1 MARHAKEQFMHY
13 LGIDVHKKV
22 VAACLLDE
30 DGQIVKRARFD
41 LSAQRLSA
49 FIGSLPHPCK
59 VVLEATTNTWAV
71 VDVLTPLVD
80 EVVVSNPM
88 RTKAIA
94 SAKIKCDR
102 VDALVLAQ
110 LLRTDFLPRVWQPD
124 AVTRQARALAH
135 RRSVLVRDRTR
146 LKNRIHSL
154 LAQRLIVAPATLFS
168 CAARQWLAE
177 LSLPLCAR
185 GELDT
190 LLVLLDTIEKE
201 ISQLQQ
207 PIDQLAWND
216 PAVRLLMTLPGVNV
230 AVAQG
235 LVAAIGDIDR
245 FRTPAHL
252 AAYLG
257 LVPSTH
263 QSAEHCYHGPI
274 TKHGNS
280 QARWLLSEAAQC
292 VASHPGPLGHFF
304 RKLATR
310 KHRNVAVIATA
321 RKLAEIAWHMLIK
334 NEPYRYATP
343 QATADKLARLRV
355 SATGCRRRSSTKGQ
369 PRSPYYGSADP
380 SRPVKSLPEVLQ
392 SESLPPIQPL
402 APGEVRMLQDSL
414 CLPWQQSLQQPS
426 RRPGA
431 RRARKPPHP
440 SD

>member
-1 MARHAKEQFMHY
+1 MHY

-22 VAACLLDE
+22 VAACLLDQ
-30 DGQIVKRARFD
+30 DGQIVKQAKFD

-49 FIGSLPHPCK
+49 FIASLPQPCK

-102 VDALVLAQ
+102 VDAFVLAQ
-110 LLRTDFLPRVWQPD
+110 LLRLDFLPRVWQPD
-124 AVTRQARALAH
+124 AATRQARALAH

-146 LKNRIHSL
+146 LKNRIHSV
-154 LAQRLIVAPATLFS
+154 LAQRLIPAPKFLFS
-168 CAARQWLAE
+168 SSGRQWLAA
-177 LSLPLCAR
+177 LSLPQCAR

-190 LLVLLDTIEKE
+190 LLVLLDTIETE
-201 ISQLQQ
+201 LSHLQQ
-207 PIDQLAWND
+207 PIEQLAWGD
-216 PAVRLLMTLPGVNV
+216 PAVRLLMTLPGVDV

-235 LVAAIGDIDR
+235 LAAAIGDISR

-263 QSAEHCYHGPI
+263 QSADHCYHGSI

-280 QARWLLSEAAQC
+280 NARWLLSEAAQFLD
-292 VASHPGPLGHFF
+292 SHPGPLGHFF
-304 RKLATR
+304 RKLAAR

-321 RKLAEIAWHMLIK
+321 RKLAEIAWHMLTK
-334 NEPYRYATP
+334 NEPYRYAVPRSTE
-343 QATADKLARLRV
+343 TKLARLRV
-355 SATGCRRRSSTKGQ
+355 RATGCRRRASTKGQ
-369 PRSPYYGSADP
+369 PRSPYYGSCEPTRA
-380 SRPVKSLPEVLQ
+380 VKSLPAVLQ
-392 SESLPPIQPL
+392 SEALPALHELPV
-402 APGEVRMLQDSL
+402 GELRMLEDTGCIQ
-414 CLPWQQSLQQPS
+414 WHQSLQHSSRQP
-426 RRPGA
+426 RRSA
-431 RRARKPPHP
+431 KKPPQ
-440 SD
+440 SS